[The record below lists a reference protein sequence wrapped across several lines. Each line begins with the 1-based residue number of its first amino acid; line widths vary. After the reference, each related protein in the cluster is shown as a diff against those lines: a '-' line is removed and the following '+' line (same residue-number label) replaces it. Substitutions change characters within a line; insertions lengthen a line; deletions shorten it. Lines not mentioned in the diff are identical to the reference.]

1 MHLLGTDHPLVGVV
15 HLLPL
20 PGSPGY
26 DGSMER
32 VIDRAVAD
40 ASAYLTGGIT
50 ALIVENFGDQPFLAG
65 PLAAETVAAL
75 AVVVREVRGLGDF
88 ALGVNAL
95 RSDGPGALA
104 VATAAGASFVRVN
117 VLTGAAVTDQGL
129 IQGCAAP
136 LARLRAGLRAEVAIW
151 ADLQVK
157 HAVPLVARDAL
168 EEARDMRERGGA
180 DALIVTGP
188 RTGTPADPDRLRRL
202 RRDLPG
208 VPWIAGSGVSA
219 ANLADLWDCADGFIV
234 GTSLKRDCRTEATV
248 DLARV
253 RALVRR
259 HRACT
264 RRPRGARPTTRRGK
278 RSP

>member
-1 MHLLGTDHPLVGVV
+1 
-15 HLLPL
+15 
-20 PGSPGY
+20 
-26 DGSMER
+26 MER

-40 ASAYLTGGIT
+40 ASAYLTGGI
-50 ALIVENFGDQPFLAG
+50 AVLIVENFGDQPFLAG
-65 PLAAETVAAL
+65 PLAPETIAAL
-75 AVVVREVRGLGDF
+75 AVAAREVRALGDF

-136 LARLRAGLRAEVAIW
+136 LARLRAGLRADVAIW

-157 HAVPLVARDAL
+157 HAAPLVPRDAL
-168 EEARDMRERGGA
+168 EEARDMRERGRA

-188 RTGTPADPDRLRRL
+188 RTGAPVDPDQLRRL
-202 RRDLPG
+202 RRAMPG

-219 ANLADLWDCADGFIV
+219 ANLGELWTCADGFIV
-234 GTSLKRDCRTEATV
+234 GTSLKRDGRTEAPV

-259 HRACT
+259 HRELSRG
-264 RRPRGARPTTRRGK
+264 RRTAPPAARRR
-278 RSP
+278 RRHP

>member
-1 MHLLGTDHPLVGVV
+1 MQLLGTDRPLVGVV
-15 HLLPL
+15 HLIPL

-26 DGSMER
+26 GGSMER
-32 VIDRAVAD
+32 VIDRALAD
-40 ASAYLTGGIT
+40 ASAYLTGGIA
-50 ALIVENFGDQPFLAG
+50 ALIVENFGDHPFLAG
-65 PLAAETVAAL
+65 PLPAETIAAL
-75 AVVVREVRGLGDF
+75 AVVTREVRALGDF

-104 VATAAGASFVRVN
+104 IATAAGASFVRVN
-117 VLTGAAVTDQGL
+117 VLTGAAVTDQGQ
-129 IQGCAAP
+129 IQGCAAR
-136 LARLRAGLRAEVAIW
+136 LLRLRTSLRSEIAVW

-168 EEARDMRERGGA
+168 EEARDMHERGGA

-188 RTGTPADPDRLRRL
+188 RTGAPVDRDRLRKL

-208 VPWIAGSGVSA
+208 VPWIVGSGVSA
-219 ANLADLWDCADGFIV
+219 ANLGDLWDRADGFIV
-234 GTSLKRDCRTEATV
+234 GTSLKRDGQTEAPV

-259 HRACT
+259 RSECGRGT
-264 RRPRGARPTTRRGK
+264 QPRK
-278 RSP
+278 RSR

>member
-1 MHLLGTDHPLVGVV
+1 MQLLGTDHPIVGVI

-26 DGSMER
+26 GGSMER
-32 VIDRAVAD
+32 VVDRAIAD
-40 ASAYLTGGIT
+40 ASAYLTGGIS
-50 ALIVENFGDQPFLAG
+50 ALLVENFGDQPFFAG
-65 PLAAETVAAL
+65 PLPAETIAAL
-75 AVVVREVRGLGDF
+75 AVVTREVRGLGDF

-104 VATAAGASFVRVN
+104 VAAAAGASFVRVN

-180 DALIVTGP
+180 DALIVTGA
-188 RTGTPADPDRLRRL
+188 RTGAPVDPAHLRRL
-202 RRDLPG
+202 RRALPEI
-208 VPWIAGSGVSA
+208 PWIAGSGVSA
-219 ANLADLWDCADGFIV
+219 RNLGVLWRCADGFIV
-234 GTSLKRDCRTEATV
+234 GTSLKRDGRTDAPV
-248 DLARV
+248 DAARV

-259 HRACT
+259 HRACV
-264 RRPRGARPTTRRGK
+264 RPRTGRGR